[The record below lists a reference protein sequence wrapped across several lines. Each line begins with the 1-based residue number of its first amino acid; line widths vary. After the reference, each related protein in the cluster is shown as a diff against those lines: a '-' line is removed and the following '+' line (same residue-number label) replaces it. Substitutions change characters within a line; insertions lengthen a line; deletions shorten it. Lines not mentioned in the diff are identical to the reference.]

1 MNGKDLINGLNF
13 IEDKFVQEAE
23 FGQLLPEKKKIN
35 WKAWGAIAACFAMV
49 AVIGT
54 INLIKPYQES
64 ETPQISQDQAT
75 TVPDDN
81 LNIYYVSEDGT
92 IEGKS
97 IEGDSTAE
105 NIFNE
110 WAALNGVSGVTLVG
124 SVYEEGGSEDLRE
137 SAINEEDAVETENYL
152 KLTLTVSS
160 EFSEYAEGENGDM
173 LIESLRKTF
182 SDYSDFDEFNLA
194 IDE

>member
-13 IEDKFVQEAE
+13 VEDKFVQEAE
-23 FGQLLPEKKKIN
+23 YGQLLREKKKIN
-35 WKAWGAIAACFAMV
+35 WKVWVAIAACFAIA

-54 INLIKPYQES
+54 VNLINPYQES
-64 ETPQISQDQAT
+64 ETPQISQNQAT
-75 TVPDDN
+75 AVPDEN

-92 IEGKS
+92 IESKS
-97 IEGDSTAE
+97 I
-105 NIFNE
+105 
-110 WAALNGVSGVTLVG
+110 
-124 SVYEEGGSEDLRE
+124 EGGSEDLRE
-137 SAINEEDAVETENYL
+137 SAAKEEDAVETENYL

-173 LIESLRKTF
+173 LIELLRRTF